1 MVLASKY
8 IFRHATGRW
17 GLPARLFYMATLVM
31 FCRLLPGCGDIAHDN
46 PLDPQH
52 PQSTRP
58 QAVLIEAFVNIND
71 SLQRNINEYALAA
84 LDNLYTI
91 HAPDVI
97 IVDYHRNTR
106 DYSDPYHRLQ
116 NETLY
121 QRYIGEFN
129 SMTGVP
135 DVFINGTLARV
146 QGASSINNSIQRIG
160 SALQP
165 FLNQNSSYALEIDY
179 ERDGDEVTPRVTV
192 ARLNRP
198 ASSAEDIIIKALLV
212 ARIDNSFL
220 RRVVRDD
227 ASSGV
232 QTLGTGEVRTFTLPV
247 LTIREPQYPHS
258 LVVYVTDREEMEVF
272 QCAVST
278 VE

>member
-1 MVLASKY
+1 MLASKY
-8 IFRHATGRW
+8 IFRSATGRW
-17 GLPARLFYMATLVM
+17 GVPARLFCVATFVM

-46 PLDPQH
+46 PLDPQN

-58 QAVLIEAFVNIND
+58 QTILIEAFVNIND

-84 LDNLYTI
+84 LDNLYSI
-91 HAPDVI
+91 HAPDVV

-121 QRYIGEFN
+121 QRYISEFN
-129 SMTGVP
+129 GMAGVP

-165 FLNQNSSYALEIDY
+165 FLNQDSPYALEIDY
-179 ERDGDEVTPRVTV
+179 ERNGDDVIPQITL

-198 ASSAEDIIIKALLV
+198 VSSAEDIIIKALLV
-212 ARIDNSFL
+212 ARIDNAHL

-227 ASSGV
+227 ASSSV
-232 QTLGTGEVRTFTLPV
+232 QTLGKGELRKFTLPV
-247 LTIREPQYPHS
+247 LTIREPQSPHS
-258 LVVYVTDREEMEVF
+258 LVVYVIDREEVEVF